1 MGQSEGGVMAPDR
14 EAPARPTAGRRA
26 GVEVRGLSKRFGE
39 VAALDDV
46 SLDVEEGDFF
56 ALLGPSGCGKTTL
69 LRIIGGFEN
78 PTSGDVLIG
87 GKSVLGQ
94 PPYLRPTNMIFQHLA
109 LFPHMSVF
117 ENIAF
122 GLKMKREPVDAIR
135 AKVQEAL
142 ALVRLSG
149 FESRGI
155 DQLSGGQKQRVAM
168 ARALVNGP
176 SVLLLDEPLGALDLQ
191 LRLQMHDELRRLH
204 RSLGSTFVFVTHDQG
219 EAITLANRIAVMNAG
234 KVVQVGT
241 PEEIYDAPQTRF
253 VAQFIGQSNL
263 MEGRVVEALPGRRL
277 VVECSGVR
285 LRCRTAVELPVGSP
299 ATLSLRY
306 ERVQLSNGSVPA
318 DAVPIAATV
327 TDRTFMGSAVRLNVR
342 TAGGLAL
349 VADVTDVERAKGQE
363 TGRAVE
369 LQVSEA
375 AATVLRD

>member
-1 MGQSEGGVMAPDR
+1 MGQGKGGV
-14 EAPARPTAGRRA
+14 TAATANRRA
-26 GVEVRGLSKRFGE
+26 GVEARGVSKRFGD
-39 VAALDDV
+39 VTALDDV
-46 SLDVEEGDFF
+46 SLDIEEGDFF

-78 PTSGDVLIG
+78 PTSGDILIG

-94 PPYLRPTNMIFQHLA
+94 PAYLRPTNMIFQHLA

-122 GLKMKREPVDAIR
+122 GLKMKREPAEAIR
-135 AKVQEAL
+135 AKVQDAL

-149 FESRGI
+149 YESRGI

-191 LRLQMHDELRRLH
+191 LRLQMHEELRRLH

-263 MEGRVVEALPGRRL
+263 VEGRVVEALPQRRL
-277 VVECSGVR
+277 VVECSGVH
-285 LRCRTAVELPVGSP
+285 LRCRAAAELPIGAR

-306 ERVQLSNGSVPA
+306 ERVQLSNGSVPT
-318 DAVPIAATV
+318 DAVPIAATI
-327 TDRTFMGSAVRLNVR
+327 TDRTFMGAAVRLNVR
-342 TAGGLAL
+342 TASGLAL
-349 VADVTDVERAKGQE
+349 VADVTDVERAKGLE
-363 TGRAVE
+363 IGRPVE
-369 LQVSEA
+369 LQVGEA

>member
-1 MGQSEGGVMAPDR
+1 VNEA
-14 EAPARPTAGRRA
+14 APARRAAVEARR
-26 GVEVRGLSKRFGE
+26 VSKRFGE
-39 VAALDDV
+39 VLALDDV
-46 SLDVEEGDFF
+46 SLEIHEGDFF

-69 LRIIGGFEN
+69 LRIVGGFEN
-78 PTSGDVLIG
+78 PTSGEILIG
-87 GKSVLGQ
+87 GKSVLGE

-122 GLKMKREPVDAIR
+122 GLKMKREDGAAIQR
-135 AKVQEAL
+135 KVHDVL
-142 ALVRLSG
+142 RLVRLQG

-204 RSLGSTFVFVTHDQG
+204 RDLGSTFIFVTHDQA

-234 KVVQVGT
+234 RVLQIGS
-241 PEEIYDAPQTRF
+241 PEEIYNSPQTRF

-263 MEGRVVEALPGRRL
+263 IEGRVVEALSGRQL
-277 VVECSGVR
+277 IVECAGVR
-285 LRCRTAVELPVGSP
+285 LRCRAAVDMPVGAQ

-306 ERVQLSNGSVPA
+306 ERVELANGAA
-318 DAVPIAATV
+318 DAVIVPSVI
-327 TDRTFMGSAVRLNVR
+327 TDRTFMGSTVRL
-342 TAGGLAL
+342 TARSASGFSL
-349 VADVTDVERAKGQE
+349 VADIADTERAAPLRIG
-363 TGRAVE
+363 TPVE
-369 LQVSEA
+369 LQIGERSI
-375 AATVLRD
+375 TVLQD